1 MIHHTPDLPRRL
13 VAEALGTSFLLAIV
27 VGSGIMGEQLAG
39 GNAAIALMANA
50 IATGAG
56 LAVLI
61 ALFGPISGGHFNP
74 AVTLAF
80 AARREL
86 SPSDAL
92 GYLGAQ
98 FLGAMIGVIA
108 AHIMFGEALIQISAT
123 DRSGPAQ
130 AFSEGVATFGLLA
143 TIFGAIKVRPGAT
156 PFLVALYIISAYW
169 FTASTSFANPAVTLA
184 RSATDTFAGIALSSV
199 PTFIIAQLA
208 GAAIAA
214 AFIPWLFKEER
225 IA

>member
-1 MIHHTPDLPRRL
+1 MRGRL
-13 VAEALGTSFLLAIV
+13 HPHRGTNTLRS
-27 VGSGIMGEQLAG
+27 
-39 GNAAIALMANA
+39 
-50 IATGAG
+50 
-56 LAVLI
+56 
-61 ALFGPISGGHFNP
+61 
-74 AVTLAF
+74 LAF

-86 SPSDAL
+86 STFDAL
-92 GYLGAQ
+92 AYLAAQ

-156 PFLVALYIISAYW
+156 PFLVALYITSAYW